1 MNRNTILILAL
12 LLVAAGRSPAADIT
26 KVGTTAAKF
35 LAIGAGSR
43 AVAMGGA
50 FVATAD
56 DATAMYWNVA
66 GLAQLERPELLVN
79 HTRWLADIN
88 YTYMGLVLPM
98 GSMGTFGVNVLAM
111 TMGEMRVTDLG
122 VVGDYTGATFNA
134 GSYAIGV
141 AFARRLTNRFAIG
154 ANFKYINETIS
165 QASASGV
172 ALDIGTIFLT
182 PFRDI
187 RWGVSIS
194 NFGTK
199 LQMTGDALLVLKDI
213 APNEAGNNESVN
225 AVLATDRFDLPLLL
239 RVGVAKE
246 LLQSDRL
253 RLTAELDAMHPND
266 NTEYINAGIELG
278 LQLVGGEVALRGGV
292 KSLGLEQSNE
302 EFTLGAGVMLPLQG
316 VDLSADYAYESWTRL
331 GMIQKFTL
339 RLGF

>member
-1 MNRNTILILAL
+1 MNRNTLLILTL
-12 LLVAAGRSPAADIT
+12 LLLAGGSSQGADIT
-26 KVGTTAAKF
+26 KAGTTAAKF

-56 DATAMYWNVA
+56 DASAMYWNVA
-66 GLAQLERPELLVN
+66 GLAQLQRPELLVN

-98 GSMGTFGVNVLAM
+98 GSLGTFGLNVLAM
-111 TMGEMRVTDLG
+111 TMDEMRATDLG
-122 VVGDYTGATFNA
+122 VEGDYTGATFNV
-134 GSYAIGV
+134 GSYAVGV
-141 AFARRLTNRFAIG
+141 AFARQLTNRFAIG
-154 ANFKYINETIS
+154 GNFKYINETIS
-165 QASASGV
+165 QASASGI

-187 RWGVSIS
+187 RLGVSVS

-199 LQMTGDALLVLKDI
+199 MQMTGDALLVLKDI

-225 AVLATDRFDLPLLL
+225 AVLATGKFDLPLLL
-239 RVGVAKE
+239 RVGLAKD
-246 LLQSDRL
+246 LVQNDRL
-253 RLTAELDAMHPND
+253 WLTAEVDAMHPND
-266 NTEYINAGIELG
+266 NTEYINAGLELG
-278 LQLVGGEVALRGGV
+278 LRLVGGEVALRGGV
-292 KSLGLEQSNE
+292 KSLGLEQTDE
-302 EFTLGAGVMLPLQG
+302 EYTLGAGVMLPLRG
-316 VDLSADYAYESWTRL
+316 MDLSADYAYESWSRL